1 MYYIYSMWF
10 DIYLS
15 IHPYIHP
22 SIHLS
27 IYRSIYLY
35 LSDIPRMRGHLWS
48 LSNRSRF
55 FTIPRRGEH
64 RDNFRIFGVGM
75 RQDFSRIEI
84 PWWTADIISH
94 WLMGSIWLMMVNNG
108 YYMLLYYYMVNDG

>member
-1 MYYIYSMWF
+1 
-10 DIYLS
+10 
-15 IHPYIHP
+15 
-22 SIHLS
+22 
-27 IYRSIYLY
+27 
-35 LSDIPRMRGHLWS
+35 MRGHLWS
-48 LSNRSRF
+48 LSNRSRL